1 MPHMFPIG
9 DRTQQMEP
17 VRYHRVLL
25 AALLALPLILLGL
38 DEVTPPTPH
47 LAPLMAA
54 APALTAIFFGP
65 VHVAQVSVV
74 TVGCLIGADAANLQR
89 GAKLQP
95 SGRARRSGGVPA
107 IASSGSPLR

>member
-74 TVGCLIGADAANLQR
+74 TVGCLIGADAANLQ
-89 GAKLQP
+89 L
-95 SGRARRSGGVPA
+95 
-107 IASSGSPLR
+107 SGSNFPDDRRYAKTS